1 MDGKHHGTDGSEQ
14 VVGGLPW
21 RRMVAVMVAA
31 ALGVVGFFAANAAVG
46 GAARS
51 SGTVSLHR
59 TSLGMI
65 LVAANGHTL
74 YLFGKDRNDKS
85 ACSASCAQFWPPLLT
100 RGKPSAGPGVK
111 ASLLGT
117 TKRSN
122 GSLQVTYNN
131 HPLYG
136 FLLDK
141 RAGQTNGEGLSKF
154 GAKWYALS
162 AKGTAVV
169 KAAPTATS
177 STPTPT
183 TTTNPY
189 P

>member
-1 MDGKHHGTDGSEQ
+1 MQGKDHRTDGSKH
-14 VVGGLPW
+14 VVASLA
-21 RRMVAVMVAA
+21 RTRIVAVVVAA
-31 ALGVVGFFAANAAVG
+31 ALGVVGFFAAGAAG
-46 GAARS
+46 SGAARS
-51 SGTVSLHR
+51 SGTVTLR
-59 TSLGMI
+59 NTSLGMI

-100 RGKPSAGPGVK
+100 RGKPSAGSGIK

-117 TKRSN
+117 TKRGD
-122 GSLQVTYNN
+122 GSLQVTYNK

-141 RAGQTNGEGLSKF
+141 RAGQTNGEGVFKF

-162 AKGTAVV
+162 AKGTPVV
-169 KAAPTATS
+169 KAAPTS
-177 STPTPT
+177 SNPSPT
-183 TTTNPY
+183 TTTSPY